1 MRAHVAHQT
10 SPTQASGK
18 ERPTGLVRVVAASS
32 TGMALEAYDFLLY
45 GSAAALAFNK
55 LFFPTAD
62 PLIGTLL
69 AFLSYALGFFARPLG
84 GLVFGHFG
92 DRIGRKPLLI
102 ISLVMM
108 GTATF
113 AIGLLPTY
121 ATVGIW
127 APLMLSAL
135 RLIQGFALGGEWG
148 GAMLLVAE
156 RVPAHKR
163 GMWTSLPE
171 AGIPLGNLIAT
182 AVLAVLAA
190 TLDDA
195 AFLEWGWRIP
205 FLLSAVLLVLGYWI
219 RTTVQDAPIFAAAR
233 EHATHEAPVKVV
245 LRTRR
250 RELIQCASAR
260 LTENVSY
267 YILTSFV
274 IVYAVENS
282 GVDKSVVLN
291 ALVAAN
297 VVQLFATPLFGALSD
312 RVGRRPVIIAGAL
325 GIAGWIW
332 MFFAL
337 LNTRSSIAVC
347 AAIIVGLIFHSA
359 LYGPQAA
366 YFAEHFETS
375 SRYTGMSISAQVTT
389 VIGGAI
395 APLIAT
401 ALLAAY
407 DSSTPIAIYI
417 VVVAAI
423 TVAGVWWSHETYRRD
438 LRETP
443 ATA

>member
-1 MRAHVAHQT
+1 MANQT
-10 SPTQASGK
+10 SPTQATGQN
-18 ERPTGLVRVVAASS
+18 RPTGLVRVVAASS

-45 GSAAALAFNK
+45 GSAAALVFNK
-55 LFFPTAD
+55 LFFPTVD

-92 DRIGRKPLLI
+92 DRIGRKLLLI

-121 ATVGIW
+121 ASVGIL
-127 APLMLSAL
+127 APLMLSTL

-163 GMWTSLPE
+163 GTWTSLPE

-182 AVLAVLAA
+182 AVLAVLSA
-190 TLDDA
+190 TLNDA

-219 RTTVQDAPIFAAAR
+219 RTTVQDAAIFAEAR
-233 EHATHEAPVKVV
+233 EHAVNEAPVKVV

-260 LTENVSY
+260 LTENVAY
-267 YILTSFV
+267 YILASFA

-291 ALVAAN
+291 ALVVAN
-297 VVQLFATPLFGALSD
+297 VVQLFATPFFGALSD
-312 RVGRRPVIIAGAL
+312 RIGRRPVIIAGAL
-325 GIAGWIW
+325 GTAGWIW
-332 MFFAL
+332 IFFAL
-337 LNTRSSIAVC
+337 LDTGGSIAVC
-347 AAIIVGLIFHSA
+347 AAIVVGLIFHSA

-366 YFAEHFETS
+366 YFAEQFETN
-375 SRYTGMSISAQVTT
+375 SRYTGMSIAAQVTT
-389 VIGGAI
+389 VVGGAI
-395 APLIAT
+395 APLLAT
-401 ALLAAY
+401 ALLAQY
-407 DSSTPIAIYI
+407 DSSIPIAVYI
-417 VVVAAI
+417 VVVAVI
-423 TVAGVWWSHETYRRD
+423 TVAGVWWSQETYRRD
-438 LRETP
+438 LREP
-443 ATA
+443 